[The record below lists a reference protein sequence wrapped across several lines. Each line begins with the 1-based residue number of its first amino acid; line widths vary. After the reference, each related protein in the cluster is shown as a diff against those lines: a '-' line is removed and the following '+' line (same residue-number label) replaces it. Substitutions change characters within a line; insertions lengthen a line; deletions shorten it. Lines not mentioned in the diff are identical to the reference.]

1 MESGGSSSL
10 GLKKTGRKTDR
21 NRRSWTSIEENVLV
35 ELMFNLTTDILDC
48 QDDCWER
55 IVKADPNATNMC
67 FKAWPHYD
75 DWNEI
80 FGTDRANRQAV
91 EDVVDAAKGILN
103 ENMPDVVE
111 NVGNPTDPAPADS
124 PIYMDVAS
132 EAPVVDNSSAAK
144 LSGKKRVI
152 GDLYVIDR
160 LCDVLG

>member
-21 NRRSWTSIEENVLV
+21 NRRSWTPIEENVLV
-35 ELMFNLTTDILDC
+35 ELMFNPTTDILDC

-55 IVKADPNATNMC
+55 IVK
-67 FKAWPHYD
+67 
-75 DWNEI
+75 NEI

-132 EAPVVDNSSAAK
+132 EAPVVDNSTAAK